1 MTKPNFNPTPN
12 SIPASRCAKRQLN
25 KQADLPLPLD
35 PESLAHKTS
44 RFLDGVRRSTE
55 FVDGGVRRV
64 GAFATCVACDAE
76 VRLCEDVSK
85 PGGIVVVQLPGGAQC
100 ALSLIHI

>member
-1 MTKPNFNPTPN
+1 MTKPNFNPTPDP
-12 SIPASRCAKRQLN
+12 IPASRCAKRQLN

-55 FVDGGVRRV
+55 FVDGGVRY
-64 GAFATCVACDAE
+64 
-76 VRLCEDVSK
+76 
-85 PGGIVVVQLPGGAQC
+85 GIQIY
-100 ALSLIHI
+100 ST